1 MKNPK
6 KVKKYATIDI
16 GSNAVRL
23 LISNIYVKNGKDFE
37 ATKNSLVRV
46 PLRLGQDAFGLGK
59 IKEKNI
65 KKLIDVIQSFVLLMK
80 VNDVKKYLAYA
91 TSALRCSENS
101 HFIVERI
108 KNKTGLSLEIISG
121 NKEAKLIA
129 KNKVF
134 QNKEK
139 LFCIID
145 VGGGS
150 TELTLLKNNIIIK
163 SKSFKIGGVRLMN
176 NLVSEKVWNGFTFW
190 VKNNLKNLNI
200 ESVVGFGGNINK
212 IFKLS
217 GNNNEKPLSLR
228 KITLTLN
235 KLESLNFEEK
245 SIDQTELLPEQKI
258 FSLEKT
264 QADKTLMDNILRS
277 ERIKLSHPH
286 LIHTSSTL
294 TYIPKPL

>member
-108 KNKTGLSLEIISG
+108 KKKTGLSLEIISG

-129 KNKVF
+129 KNKIF
-134 QNKEK
+134 QNNEK

-150 TELTLLKNNIIIK
+150 TELTLLKNNIILK

-217 GNNNEKPLSLR
+217 RNNNEKPLSLR

-245 SIDQTELLPEQKI
+245 SIDLKLNPDRLDVIVPAGRIYEYIIKEISAKEIWVPKLGLADGMVYELLN
-258 FSLEKT
+258 
-264 QADKTLMDNILRS
+264 D
-277 ERIKLSHPH
+277 
-286 LIHTSSTL
+286 
-294 TYIPKPL
+294 

>member
-108 KNKTGLSLEIISG
+108 KKKTGLSLEIITG

-129 KNKVF
+129 KNKIF
-134 QNKEK
+134 QNNEK

-176 NLVSEKVWNGFTFW
+176 NLVSAKVWNGFTFW

-245 SIDQTELLPEQKI
+245 SIDLKLNPDRLDVIVPAGRIYEYIIKEISAKEIWVPKLGLADGMVYELLN
-258 FSLEKT
+258 
-264 QADKTLMDNILRS
+264 D
-277 ERIKLSHPH
+277 
-286 LIHTSSTL
+286 
-294 TYIPKPL
+294 

>member
-23 LISNIYVKNGKDFE
+23 LISNIYVKNGKDYE

-108 KNKTGLSLEIISG
+108 KKKTGLSLEIISG

-129 KNKVF
+129 KNKIF
-134 QNKEK
+134 QNNEK

-176 NLVSEKVWNGFTFW
+176 NLVSTKVWNGFTFW

-245 SIDQTELLPEQKI
+245 SIDLKLNPDRLDVIVPAGRIYEYIIKEISAKEIWVPKLGLADGMVYELLN
-258 FSLEKT
+258 
-264 QADKTLMDNILRS
+264 D
-277 ERIKLSHPH
+277 
-286 LIHTSSTL
+286 
-294 TYIPKPL
+294 

>member
-37 ATKNSLVRV
+37 ATKDSFVRV

-108 KNKTGLSLEIISG
+108 KKKTGLSLEIISG

-129 KNKVF
+129 KNKIF
-134 QNKEK
+134 QNNEK

-176 NLVSEKVWNGFTFW
+176 NLVSAKVWNGFTFW

-217 GNNNEKPLSLR
+217 RNNNEKPLSLR

-245 SIDQTELLPEQKI
+245 SIDLKLNPDRLDVIVPAGRIYEYIIKEISAKEIWVPKLGLADGMVYELLN
-258 FSLEKT
+258 
-264 QADKTLMDNILRS
+264 D
-277 ERIKLSHPH
+277 
-286 LIHTSSTL
+286 
-294 TYIPKPL
+294 

>member
-108 KNKTGLSLEIISG
+108 KKKTGLSLEIISG

-176 NLVSEKVWNGFTFW
+176 NLVSAKVWNGFTFW

-245 SIDQTELLPEQKI
+245 SIDLKLNPDRLDVIVPAGRIYEYIIKEISAKEIWVPKLGLADGMVYELLN
-258 FSLEKT
+258 
-264 QADKTLMDNILRS
+264 D
-277 ERIKLSHPH
+277 
-286 LIHTSSTL
+286 
-294 TYIPKPL
+294 

>member
-108 KNKTGLSLEIISG
+108 KKKTGLSLEIISG

-129 KNKVF
+129 KNKIF
-134 QNKEK
+134 QNNEK

-176 NLVSEKVWNGFTFW
+176 NLVSTKVWNGFTFW

-245 SIDQTELLPEQKI
+245 SIDLKLNPDRLDVIVPAGRIYEYIIKEISAKEIWVPKLGLADGMVYELLN
-258 FSLEKT
+258 
-264 QADKTLMDNILRS
+264 D
-277 ERIKLSHPH
+277 
-286 LIHTSSTL
+286 
-294 TYIPKPL
+294 

>member
-59 IKEKNI
+59 ITEKNI

-108 KNKTGLSLEIISG
+108 KKKTGLSLEIITG

-129 KNKVF
+129 KNKIF
-134 QNKEK
+134 QNNEK

-150 TELTLLKNNIIIK
+150 TELTLLKNNFIIK

-176 NLVSEKVWNGFTFW
+176 NLVSTKVWDGFTFW

-245 SIDQTELLPEQKI
+245 SIDLKLNPDRLDVIVPAGRIYEYIIKEISAKEIWVPKLGLADGMVYEL
-258 FSLEKT
+258 FN
-264 QADKTLMDNILRS
+264 D
-277 ERIKLSHPH
+277 
-286 LIHTSSTL
+286 
-294 TYIPKPL
+294 

>member
-59 IKEKNI
+59 ITEKNI

-108 KNKTGLSLEIISG
+108 KKKTGLSLEIISG

-129 KNKVF
+129 KNKIF
-134 QNKEK
+134 QNNDK
-139 LFCIID
+139 LFCIVD

-150 TELTLLKNNIIIK
+150 TELTLLKNNIILK

-176 NLVSEKVWNGFTFW
+176 NLVSAKVWNGFTFW

-245 SIDQTELLPEQKI
+245 SIDLKLNPDRLDVIVPAGRIYEYIIKEISAKEIWVPKLGLADGMVYELLN
-258 FSLEKT
+258 
-264 QADKTLMDNILRS
+264 D
-277 ERIKLSHPH
+277 
-286 LIHTSSTL
+286 
-294 TYIPKPL
+294 

>member
-108 KNKTGLSLEIISG
+108 KKKTGLSLEIISG

-129 KNKVF
+129 KNKIF
-134 QNKEK
+134 QNNEK

-150 TELTLLKNNIIIK
+150 TELTLLKNNIILK

-176 NLVSEKVWNGFTFW
+176 NLVSAKVWNGFTFW

-245 SIDQTELLPEQKI
+245 SIDLKLNPDRLDVIVPAGRIYEYIIKEISAKEIWVPKLGLADGMVYELLN
-258 FSLEKT
+258 
-264 QADKTLMDNILRS
+264 D
-277 ERIKLSHPH
+277 
-286 LIHTSSTL
+286 
-294 TYIPKPL
+294 

>member
-108 KNKTGLSLEIISG
+108 KKKTGLSLEIISG

-129 KNKVF
+129 KNKIF
-134 QNKEK
+134 QNNEK

-245 SIDQTELLPEQKI
+245 SIDLKLNPDRLDVIVPAGRIYEYIIKEISAKEIWVPKLGLADGMVYELLN
-258 FSLEKT
+258 
-264 QADKTLMDNILRS
+264 D
-277 ERIKLSHPH
+277 
-286 LIHTSSTL
+286 
-294 TYIPKPL
+294 

>member
-108 KNKTGLSLEIISG
+108 KKKTGLSLEIISG

-129 KNKVF
+129 KNKIF
-134 QNKEK
+134 QNNEK

-150 TELTLLKNNIIIK
+150 TELTLLKNNIILK

-176 NLVSEKVWNGFTFW
+176 NLVSAKVWNGFTFW

-217 GNNNEKPLSLR
+217 RNNNEKPLSLR

-245 SIDQTELLPEQKI
+245 SIDLKLNPDRLDVIVPAGRIYEYIIKEISAKEIWVPKLGLADGMVYELLN
-258 FSLEKT
+258 
-264 QADKTLMDNILRS
+264 D
-277 ERIKLSHPH
+277 
-286 LIHTSSTL
+286 
-294 TYIPKPL
+294 

>member
-108 KNKTGLSLEIISG
+108 KKKTGLSLEIISG

-129 KNKVF
+129 KNKIF
-134 QNKEK
+134 QNNEK

-176 NLVSEKVWNGFTFW
+176 NLVSAKVWNGFTFW

-245 SIDQTELLPEQKI
+245 SIDLKLNPDRLDIIVPAGRIYEYIIKEISAKEIWVPKLGLADGMVYELLN
-258 FSLEKT
+258 
-264 QADKTLMDNILRS
+264 D
-277 ERIKLSHPH
+277 
-286 LIHTSSTL
+286 
-294 TYIPKPL
+294 

>member
-108 KNKTGLSLEIISG
+108 KKKTGLSLEIISG

-176 NLVSEKVWNGFTFW
+176 NLVSTKVWNGFTFW

-245 SIDQTELLPEQKI
+245 SIDLKLNPDRLDVIVPAGRIYEYIIKEISAKEIWVPKLGLADGMVYELLN
-258 FSLEKT
+258 
-264 QADKTLMDNILRS
+264 D
-277 ERIKLSHPH
+277 
-286 LIHTSSTL
+286 
-294 TYIPKPL
+294 

>member
-101 HFIVERI
+101 HIIVERI
-108 KNKTGLSLEIISG
+108 KKKTGLSLEIISG

-129 KNKVF
+129 KNKIF
-134 QNKEK
+134 QNNEK

-176 NLVSEKVWNGFTFW
+176 NLVSAKVWNGFTFW

-217 GNNNEKPLSLR
+217 RNNNEKPLSLR

-245 SIDQTELLPEQKI
+245 SIDLKLNPDRLDVIVPAGRIYEYIIKEISAKEIWVPKLGLADGMVYELLN
-258 FSLEKT
+258 
-264 QADKTLMDNILRS
+264 D
-277 ERIKLSHPH
+277 
-286 LIHTSSTL
+286 
-294 TYIPKPL
+294 

>member
-176 NLVSEKVWNGFTFW
+176 NLVSAKVWNGFTFW

-245 SIDQTELLPEQKI
+245 SIDLKLNPDRLDVIVPAGRIYEYIIKEISAKEIWVPKLGLADGMVFELLN
-258 FSLEKT
+258 
-264 QADKTLMDNILRS
+264 D
-277 ERIKLSHPH
+277 
-286 LIHTSSTL
+286 
-294 TYIPKPL
+294 

>member
-108 KNKTGLSLEIISG
+108 KKKTGLSLEIISG

-129 KNKVF
+129 KNKIF
-134 QNKEK
+134 QNNEK

-176 NLVSEKVWNGFTFW
+176 NLVSAKVWNGFTFW

-228 KITLTLN
+228 KITMTLN

-245 SIDQTELLPEQKI
+245 SIDLKLNPDRLDVIVPAGRIYEYIIKEISAKEIWVPKLGLADGMVYELLN
-258 FSLEKT
+258 
-264 QADKTLMDNILRS
+264 D
-277 ERIKLSHPH
+277 
-286 LIHTSSTL
+286 
-294 TYIPKPL
+294 

>member
-108 KNKTGLSLEIISG
+108 KKKTGLSLEIISG
-121 NKEAKLIA
+121 NKEARLIA
-129 KNKVF
+129 KNKIF
-134 QNKEK
+134 QNNEK

-176 NLVSEKVWNGFTFW
+176 NLVSTKVWNGFTFW

-245 SIDQTELLPEQKI
+245 SIDLKLNPDRLDVIVPAGRIYEYIIKEISAKEIWVPKLGLADGMVYELLN
-258 FSLEKT
+258 
-264 QADKTLMDNILRS
+264 D
-277 ERIKLSHPH
+277 
-286 LIHTSSTL
+286 
-294 TYIPKPL
+294 

>member
-65 KKLIDVIQSFVLLMK
+65 KKLIDLIQSFVLLMK

-108 KNKTGLSLEIISG
+108 KKKTGLSLEIISG

-129 KNKVF
+129 KNKIF
-134 QNKEK
+134 QNNEK

-176 NLVSEKVWNGFTFW
+176 NLVSAKVWNGFTFW

-217 GNNNEKPLSLR
+217 RNNNEKPLSLR

-245 SIDQTELLPEQKI
+245 SIDLKLNPDRLDVIVPAGRIYEYIIKEISAKEIWVPKLGLADGMVYELLN
-258 FSLEKT
+258 
-264 QADKTLMDNILRS
+264 D
-277 ERIKLSHPH
+277 
-286 LIHTSSTL
+286 
-294 TYIPKPL
+294 

>member
-108 KNKTGLSLEIISG
+108 KKKTGLSIEIISG

-129 KNKVF
+129 KNKIF
-134 QNKEK
+134 QNNEK

-176 NLVSEKVWNGFTFW
+176 NLVSAKVWNGFTFW

-245 SIDQTELLPEQKI
+245 SIDLKLNPDRLDVIVPAGRIYEYIIKEISAKEIWVPKLGLADGMVYELLN
-258 FSLEKT
+258 
-264 QADKTLMDNILRS
+264 D
-277 ERIKLSHPH
+277 
-286 LIHTSSTL
+286 
-294 TYIPKPL
+294 

>member
-108 KNKTGLSLEIISG
+108 KKKTGLSIEIISG

-129 KNKVF
+129 KNKIF
-134 QNKEK
+134 QNNEK

-150 TELTLLKNNIIIK
+150 TELTLLKNNIILK

-176 NLVSEKVWNGFTFW
+176 NLVSAKVWNGFTFW

-245 SIDQTELLPEQKI
+245 SIDLKLNPDRLDVIVPAGRIYEYIIKEISAKEIWVPKLGLADGMVYELLN
-258 FSLEKT
+258 
-264 QADKTLMDNILRS
+264 D
-277 ERIKLSHPH
+277 
-286 LIHTSSTL
+286 
-294 TYIPKPL
+294 

>member
-108 KNKTGLSLEIISG
+108 KKKTGLSLEIISG

-129 KNKVF
+129 KNKIF
-134 QNKEK
+134 QNNEK

-176 NLVSEKVWNGFTFW
+176 NLVSAKVWNGFTFW

-245 SIDQTELLPEQKI
+245 SIDLKLNPDRLDVIVPAGRIYEYIIKEISAKEIWVPKLGLADGMVYELLN
-258 FSLEKT
+258 
-264 QADKTLMDNILRS
+264 D
-277 ERIKLSHPH
+277 
-286 LIHTSSTL
+286 
-294 TYIPKPL
+294 

>member
-108 KNKTGLSLEIISG
+108 KKKTGLSLEIISG

-129 KNKVF
+129 KNKIF
-134 QNKEK
+134 QNNEK

-150 TELTLLKNNIIIK
+150 TELTLLRNNIILK

-200 ESVVGFGGNINK
+200 DSVVGFGGNINK

-217 GNNNEKPLSLR
+217 GNNNEKPLPLR

-245 SIDQTELLPEQKI
+245 SIDLKLNPDRLDVIVPAGRIYEFIIKEISAKEIWVPKLGLADGMVYELLN
-258 FSLEKT
+258 
-264 QADKTLMDNILRS
+264 D
-277 ERIKLSHPH
+277 
-286 LIHTSSTL
+286 
-294 TYIPKPL
+294 

>member
-108 KNKTGLSLEIISG
+108 KKKTGLSLEIITG

-129 KNKVF
+129 KNKIF
-134 QNKEK
+134 QNNEK

-150 TELTLLKNNIIIK
+150 TELTLLKNNFIIK

-176 NLVSEKVWNGFTFW
+176 NLVSAKVWNGFTFW

-245 SIDQTELLPEQKI
+245 SIDLKLNPDRLDVIVPAGRIYEYIIKEISAKEIWVPKLGLADGMVYELLN
-258 FSLEKT
+258 
-264 QADKTLMDNILRS
+264 D
-277 ERIKLSHPH
+277 
-286 LIHTSSTL
+286 
-294 TYIPKPL
+294 

>member
-101 HFIVERI
+101 HIIVERI
-108 KNKTGLSLEIISG
+108 KKKTGLSLEIISG

-129 KNKVF
+129 KNKIF
-134 QNKEK
+134 QNNEK

-176 NLVSEKVWNGFTFW
+176 NLVSAKVWNGFTFW

-245 SIDQTELLPEQKI
+245 SIDLKLNPDRLDVIVPAGRIYEYIIKEISAKEIWVPKLGLADGMVYELLN
-258 FSLEKT
+258 
-264 QADKTLMDNILRS
+264 D
-277 ERIKLSHPH
+277 
-286 LIHTSSTL
+286 
-294 TYIPKPL
+294 

>member
-59 IKEKNI
+59 ITEKNI

-108 KNKTGLSLEIISG
+108 KKKTGLSLEIISG

-129 KNKVF
+129 KNKIF
-134 QNKEK
+134 QNNEK

-176 NLVSEKVWNGFTFW
+176 NLVSAKVWNGFTFW

-245 SIDQTELLPEQKI
+245 SIDLKLNPDRLDVIVPAGRIYEYIIKEISAKEIWVPKLGLADGMVYELLN
-258 FSLEKT
+258 
-264 QADKTLMDNILRS
+264 D
-277 ERIKLSHPH
+277 
-286 LIHTSSTL
+286 
-294 TYIPKPL
+294 

>member
-108 KNKTGLSLEIISG
+108 KKKTGLSLEIISG

-129 KNKVF
+129 KNKIF
-134 QNKEK
+134 QNNEK

-150 TELTLLKNNIIIK
+150 TELTLLKNNIILK

-176 NLVSEKVWNGFTFW
+176 NLVSTQVWNGFTFW

-217 GNNNEKPLSLR
+217 GNNNEKPLPLR

-245 SIDQTELLPEQKI
+245 SIDLKLNPDRLDVIVPAGRIYEFIIKEISAKEIWVPKLGLADGMVYELLN
-258 FSLEKT
+258 
-264 QADKTLMDNILRS
+264 D
-277 ERIKLSHPH
+277 
-286 LIHTSSTL
+286 
-294 TYIPKPL
+294 